1 MILYIWI
8 CDVEN
13 KCEAFF
19 YWNYICFLG
28 GKGKKEESGE
38 KESGRNELRRW
49 KFNLGIFREGIFFF
63 KLE

>member
-1 MILYIWI
+1 M
-8 CDVEN
+8 
-13 KCEAFF
+13 FF